1 MSATLL
7 FLGTPPIRDE
17 DDPSKS
23 YIEADYKVHL
33 KGLVGTA
40 TVFTLF
46 HDVTTLAE
54 IIFFCKKRN
63 ITGVITTNKS
73 MLLKLL
79 AAMGNPKSTAS
90 LDNYAGSYFVQQG
103 IEFVIIPPLKQ
114 LVTIN
119 YGKFLA
125 RRYISK
131 LVAPEVWNE
140 VPAFNW
146 EILNA
151 SNADRIFNLYTTAI
165 AIAVDIETLKEQLQ
179 IKCIGYTALFLDSR
193 TGKFS
198 THSCVLPLAA
208 VACGLSASEALYNLV
223 LMRKFNWQLKAP
235 KVFQNGK
242 YDISY
247 LSRYDAVPY
256 NYLWDTINM
265 FHCWY
270 AELPKDLAG
279 IGAFFVRK
287 AMYWKDLAN
296 TNDLHEYYRYNA
308 LDTWTTILVFIA
320 WIIESPEWAKRN
332 YRQEFPLVFPC
343 HLSEMTG
350 IKRDMPVLEAAN
362 EAVDTLIKSDY
373 KQLNTMLGI
382 AAGMTFNINSAP
394 QNTRLR
400 KVLGC
405 EHLTSSDEKH
415 LKKIA
420 LMHPINSRIVNKV
433 LDIRGNIKLK
443 STYLVVPTPAHLIAS
458 GEVKVKD
465 IKTGKELNGRIL
477 YAINPHGT
485 DTGRMASR
493 EHHFW
498 CGLQIQNVPRGPEV
512 KVTLISD
519 SGFKIAECD
528 LKQAETRDTA
538 YISGDSA
545 LIAAVNSHKDF
556 HALNAAAFFGVPY
569 ELIFNDVTGKTLD
582 KALRDLSKR
591 TNHGANYLMGWS
603 VLIDTMGEDKV
614 WEAKRLLCLPRSYT
628 LRQVAEHLL
637 IVFHQTYPTLSS
649 IYYPAVVHEV
659 ETTSL
664 LVSHT
669 NIQTPEV
676 YGIEP
681 IWPVNWELEPL
692 EGWTRYC
699 FGHPSKNK
707 LDKNAYVAHVSQS
720 LNAQVL
726 NKAYLRVFYEI
737 AMNPMYS
744 DNFKLCAQI
753 HDSIL
758 FQFREGHEYL
768 CKIVADLME
777 VPVLIDSYDGVRR
790 KFAVPADIKAGKDG
804 MGALR
809 WSETE

>member
-7 FLGTPPIRDE
+7 FLGTPPYYDAEDE
-17 DDPSKS
+17 KTITES
-23 YIEADYKVHL
+23 DYKAHL

-46 HDVTTLAE
+46 HDVATLAE

-73 MLLKLL
+73 LLLKLL
-79 AAMGNPKSTAS
+79 AAMGNPKAKAS
-90 LDNYAGSYFVQQG
+90 LDDYAGSYFCQQG
-103 IEFVIIPPLKQ
+103 IEFVVIPPLKQ
-114 LVTIN
+114 LVTVN
-119 YGKFLA
+119 YCKFLT
-125 RRYISK
+125 RRIISK
-131 LVAPEVWNE
+131 LTEPQTWSE

-151 SNADRIFNLYTTAI
+151 SNADRIFLDYSRAI
-165 AIAVDIETLKEQLQ
+165 AISVDIETLKEQLQ
-179 IKCIGYTALFLDSR
+179 IKCIGYTALFLDTV

-198 THSCVLPLAA
+198 THSCVLPIAA
-208 VACGLSASEALYNLV
+208 VACGLSASEAMYNLS
-223 LMRKFNWQLKAP
+223 LMRKFNWKLQAP

-242 YDISY
+242 YDIAY

-256 NYLWDTINM
+256 NYLWDTANM
-265 FHCWY
+265 FHSWY
-270 AELPKDLAG
+270 AELPKDLAFL
-279 IGAFFVRK
+279 GAFFVRK

-296 TNDLHEYYRYNA
+296 TNDLHEYYKYNA

-320 WIIESPEWAKRN
+320 WMIESPEWAKRN
-332 YRQEFPLVFPC
+332 YKVEFPLVFPC

-350 IKRDMPVLEAAN
+350 IKRDMEVLVAAEETVNTQIAAAN
-362 EAVDTLIKSDY
+362 KKLDV
-373 KQLNTMLGI
+373 MLGI
-382 AAGMTFNINSAP
+382 NAPLTFNTNSAP
-394 QNTRLR
+394 QNARLR

-405 EHLTSSDEKH
+405 EHITSSDEKSV
-415 LKKIA
+415 KKMS
-420 LMHPINSRIVNKV
+420 LLHPLNSRIFSIYGK
-433 LDIRGNIKLK
+433 IKKWRKLS
-443 STYLVVPTPAHLIAS
+443 STYLTT
-458 GEVKVKD
+458 GDK
-465 IKTGKELNGRIL
+465 GKELNGRIL
-477 YAINPHGT
+477 YSINPHGT
-485 DTGRMASR
+485 DSARLASR

-498 CGLQIQNVPRGPEV
+498 CGLQIQNINRGPEV
-512 KVTLISD
+512 KCTLVAD
-519 SGFKIAECD
+519 TGFKLAECD

-538 YISGDSA
+538 YVSGDSA
-545 LIAAVNSHKDF
+545 LIAAINSPQDF
-556 HALNAAAFFGVPY
+556 HALNAAAFFGVSY
-569 ELIFNDVTGKTLD
+569 DLIFNDETGKTLD

-603 VLIDTMGEDKV
+603 VLIDTMGEEKV
-614 WEAKRLLCLPRSYT
+614 WEAKRLLCLPRSYS

-659 ETTSL
+659 ETTSM

-681 IWPVNWELEPL
+681 VWPTNWELEPC

-707 LDKNAYVAHVSQS
+707 LDKNSLVAHVSQS
-720 LNAQVL
+720 LNAIVL
-726 NKAYLRVFYEI
+726 NRAYLRVFYEI
-737 AMNPMYS
+737 AINPKYAPH
-744 DNFKLCAQI
+744 FKLLAQI

-768 CKIVADLME
+768 CDMVAKLME
-777 VPVLIDSYDGVRR
+777 VPVIIDSYDGVRR

-804 MGALR
+804 KGAHR

>member
-1 MSATLL
+1 MTTLL
-7 FLGTPPIRDE
+7 FLGTPPQRDE
-17 DDPSKS
+17 DDPAKS
-23 YIEADYKVHL
+23 YNEADYKVHL

-73 MLLKLL
+73 LLLKLL
-79 AAMGNPKSTAS
+79 TAMGNPKAKAS
-90 LDNYAGSYFVQQG
+90 LDDYAGSYFFQQG

-114 LVTIN
+114 LVTVN

-125 RRYISK
+125 RRFISK
-131 LVAPEVWNE
+131 LVEPSVWTE

-146 EILNA
+146 ELLNA
-151 SNADRIFNLYTTAI
+151 SNADRIYNLYTTAI
-165 AIAVDIETLKEQLQ
+165 AIAIDIETLKEFLQ
-179 IKCIGYTALFLDSR
+179 IKCIGYTALFLDTR
-193 TGKFS
+193 TGKFT
-198 THSCVLPLAA
+198 THSCVLPIAA
-208 VACGLSASEALYNLV
+208 VACGISGNEAMYNLT
-223 LMRKFNWQLKAP
+223 LMRKFNWQLQAP

-247 LSRYDAVPY
+247 LSRYNAVPF
-256 NYLWDTINM
+256 NYLWDTANM
-265 FHCWY
+265 FHAWY
-270 AELPKDLAG
+270 AELPKDLAFL
-279 IGAFFVRK
+279 GAFFVRK

-296 TNDLHEYYRYNA
+296 TSDLHEYYKYNA

-320 WIIESPEWAKRN
+320 WILESPEWAKRN
-332 YRQEFPLVFPC
+332 YKLEFPLVFPC

-350 IKRDMPVLEAAN
+350 IKRDMEILEAAEETVN
-362 EAVDTLIKSDY
+362 NQIAAAG
-373 KQLNTMLGI
+373 KQLDVMLGVP
-382 AAGMTFNINSAP
+382 AGLTFNTNSAP
-394 QNTRLR
+394 MNARLR

-405 EHLTSSDEKH
+405 EHIASSDEKSV
-415 LKKIA
+415 KKMS
-420 LMHPINSRIVNKV
+420 LLHPLNSRIFGVYGK
-433 LDIRGNIKLK
+433 IKKWRKLS
-443 STYLVVPTPAHLIAS
+443 STYLTP
-458 GEVKVKD
+458 
-465 IKTGKELNGRIL
+465 GKELNGRIL
-477 YAINPHGT
+477 YSLNPHGT
-485 DTGRMASR
+485 DTSRLASR

-498 CGLQIQNVPRGPEV
+498 CGLQVQNIPRGPEV
-512 KVTLISD
+512 KVTLIAD
-519 SGFKIAECD
+519 AGFKLAECD

-545 LIAAVNSHKDF
+545 LIAAINSPKDF
-556 HALNAAAFFGVPY
+556 HALNAAAFFGVAY
-569 ELIFNDVTGKTLD
+569 ELIFDDATGKTLD

-603 VLIDTMGEDKV
+603 VLIDTMGEEKV

-637 IVFHQTYPTLSS
+637 IVFHQTYPTLGS
-649 IYYPAVVHEV
+649 IYYPAVVHEA
-659 ETTSL
+659 ETTSM

-681 IWPVNWELEPL
+681 VWPADWELEPAV
-692 EGWTRYC
+692 GWTRYC

-737 AMNPMYS
+737 AMNPKYQPY
-744 DNFKLCAQI
+744 FKLCAQI

-758 FQFREGHEYL
+758 FQFADGHEYL
-768 CKIVADLME
+768 CDMVAKLME
-777 VPVLIDSYDGVRR
+777 VPVIIDSYDGVRR
-790 KFAVPADIKAGKDG
+790 KFAVPADIKAGKKG
-804 MGALR
+804 TGALR